1 LWNGLFASGI
11 KDPQWCWHQLSNQQQ
26 QTFACGIGFT
36 PIVPVKKKI
45 SEVDFSDEEFWND
58 PIFKN
63 FIPAQKPVKSGT
75 ASVTEKPVSPT
86 VKTLIEKPK
95 AEETVQ
101 KKVVVLPPKIS
112 IKSKVN
118 DKSEDFIIS
127 QVEKPRDEF
136 DKEKLLIIIDEY
148 AISQQK
154 LNKKSW
160 AFTVKAGEP
169 AIKAND
175 TIVFI
180 IFNTTQEVEFNKN
193 REEFT
198 QHLRDKLN
206 NQFVVIQ
213 TELKEK
219 EEVITKT
226 INPMEK
232 FDNMVKEN
240 PLLLEL
246 KKTFSLDL

>member
-1 LWNGLFASGI
+1 MS
-11 KDPQWCWHQLSNQQQ
+11 
-26 QTFACGIGFT
+26 
-36 PIVPVKKKI
+36 
-45 SEVDFSDEEFWND
+45 D
-58 PIFKN
+58 PIFKSLALKAKTTK
-63 FIPAQKPVKSGT
+63 PTVSKPVTPVITTSQEKQK
-75 ASVTEKPVSPT
+75 TEEQ
-86 VKTLIEKPK
+86 I
-95 AEETVQ
+95 Q

-112 IKSKVN
+112 IKAKAN
-118 DKSEDFIIS
+118 DKAEDFIIS

-148 AISQQK
+148 ALAQQK

-169 AIKAND
+169 VIKGTD
-175 TIVFI
+175 IIVFML
-180 IFNTTQEVEFNKN
+180 FNTTQEVEFNKN

-198 QHLRDKLN
+198 HHLRDKLN

-226 INPMEK
+226 IDPMQK

-246 KKTFSLDL
+246 KKTFQLDL

>member
-1 LWNGLFASGI
+1 LI
-11 KDPQWCWHQLSNQQQ
+11 
-26 QTFACGIGFT
+26 
-36 PIVPVKKKI
+36 PVQKVI
-45 SEVDFSDEEFWND
+45 
-58 PIFKN
+58 
-63 FIPAQKPVKSGT
+63 KPVGT
-75 ASVTEKPVSPT
+75 NNTTNPVSPT
-86 VKTLIEKPK
+86 VKIAIEKPK
-95 AEETVQ
+95 TEETVQ

-112 IKSKVN
+112 IKAKVN
-118 DKSEDFIIS
+118 DKTDDFIIS
-127 QVEKPRDEF
+127 QVDKPHDEF
-136 DKEKLLIIIDEY
+136 DKEKLISIIDEY
-148 AISQQK
+148 AAAQQK

-169 AIKAND
+169 TIKNND
-175 TIVFI
+175 VIVFI

-219 EEVITKT
+219 EEVVTKT
-226 INPMEK
+226 IDPMQK